1 MKDMSINEWLRRI
14 NMHQYAPKF
23 RKDCGVKRVCD
34 LKYINEGS
42 LATMGMT
49 AMLDKK
55 RVMGMINGED
65 ECKQNFALQNR
76 SQARTIIIQYLT
88 DAKDIDDILDLIG
101 EEKITGWQLRDIFD
115 ENKNLNHIKKKLH

>member
-1 MKDMSINEWLRRI
+1 MAKLQGHFLKYKRDVKGTIDNAKTLMDADYQMKDMSINEWLRRI

-34 LKYINEGS
+34 LKHINEGS
-42 LATMGMT
+42 LAAMGMT

-55 RVMGMINGED
+55 RVMGMISGQE

-76 SQARTIIIQYLT
+76 SQARTLII
-88 DAKDIDDILDLIG
+88 
-101 EEKITGWQLRDIFD
+101 
-115 ENKNLNHIKKKLH
+115 